1 MYNKIDLREVP
12 TERLKEISL
21 DLVDIDAQAPEFEP
35 NRQFYFMAKARDY
48 VKRKSAE
55 LGRPMTFFTQTFGC
69 QMNARD
75 SEKLVGILERIG
87 YVEVPDENADFVIYN
102 TCTVRENANLR
113 VYGRLGYLHSLKK
126 KNPHMMIGLC
136 GCMMQEPQVVEKL
149 KKSYSFVNLIFGT
162 HNIYKFAELV
172 VSSLLSDRMIIDIWK
187 DTDKIV
193 EDLPVERK
201 YPFKSGVNIMFG
213 CNNFCSY
220 CIVPYVRGRERSR
233 NPKDIVREIERLVK
247 DGVVEVMLLG
257 QNVNSY
263 GKNLDEPMT
272 FAQLLTE
279 IEKIEGLKR
288 IRFMTSHP
296 KDLSDELIEVMKN
309 SKKICKHLH
318 LPLQSGSSDILQKMN
333 RRYDKEKY
341 LNLVEKIR
349 TAIPDISL
357 TTDII
362 VGFPGETEED
372 FLETVDVV
380 KKVRYDSAFTFI
392 YSKRTG
398 TPAAVMENQV
408 PEDVVK
414 DRFNRLL
421 ETVQTIG
428 REMSA
433 RDTGKV
439 MEVLVEEQNSQD
451 KHLMTGRLSN
461 NLLVHFEG
469 DTSLIGQLCQVR
481 LDECR
486 GFYYM
491 GTKVG

>member
-1 MYNKIDLREVP
+1 MENTTLLFNDEMENI
-12 TERLKEISL
+12 
-21 DLVDIDAQAPEFEP
+21 IDAMDLCQEAPVEEP
-35 NRQFYFMAKARDY
+35 QRQYWFMKKARQL
-48 VKRKSAE
+48 VKEQSEK
-55 LGRPMTFFTQTFGC
+55 LGRPLTANITTFGC

-279 IEKIEGLKR
+279 IEKIDGLKR

-349 TAIPDISL
+349 TVIPDISL

-398 TPAAVMENQV
+398 TPAAVMENQI

>member
-1 MYNKIDLREVP
+1 MENTTLLFNDEIEKI
-12 TERLKEISL
+12 
-21 DLVDIDAQAPEFEP
+21 IDAMDLSQEAPVEEP
-35 NRQFYFMAKARDY
+35 QRQYWFMKKARQL
-48 VKRKSAE
+48 VKEQSEK
-55 LGRPMTFFTQTFGC
+55 LGRPLTANITTFGC

-75 SEKLVGILERIG
+75 SEKLVGILERMG
-87 YVEVPDENADFVIYN
+87 YVEVSDENADFVIYN

-172 VSSLLSDRMIIDIWK
+172 VSSLLSNRMIIDIWK

-233 NPKDIVREIERLVK
+233 NPKDIIREIERLVK

-263 GKNLDEPMT
+263 GKNLEEPMT

-398 TPAAVMENQV
+398 TPAAVMENQI

>member
-1 MYNKIDLREVP
+1 
-12 TERLKEISL
+12 
-21 DLVDIDAQAPEFEP
+21 
-35 NRQFYFMAKARDY
+35 
-48 VKRKSAE
+48 
-55 LGRPMTFFTQTFGC
+55 
-69 QMNARD
+69 
-75 SEKLVGILERIG
+75 
-87 YVEVPDENADFVIYN
+87 
-102 TCTVRENANLR
+102 
-113 VYGRLGYLHSLKK
+113 
-126 KNPHMMIGLC
+126 
-136 GCMMQEPQVVEKL
+136 
-149 KKSYSFVNLIFGT
+149 
-162 HNIYKFAELV
+162 
-172 VSSLLSDRMIIDIWK
+172 
-187 DTDKIV
+187 
-193 EDLPVERK
+193 
-201 YPFKSGVNIMFG
+201 
-213 CNNFCSY
+213 
-220 CIVPYVRGRERSR
+220 
-233 NPKDIVREIERLVK
+233 
-247 DGVVEVMLLG
+247 
-257 QNVNSY
+257 
-263 GKNLDEPMT
+263 
-272 FAQLLTE
+272 
-279 IEKIEGLKR
+279 
-288 IRFMTSHP
+288 
-296 KDLSDELIEVMKN
+296 
-309 SKKICKHLH
+309 
-318 LPLQSGSSDILQKMN
+318 MN

-408 PEDVVK
+408 SEGVVK

-421 ETVQTIG
+421 ETVQSIG